1 MSYEQLVKQ
10 ALLRKVSALF
20 GTETTGMGGLM
31 RNTIRRQRG
40 VMPGAATGAAT
51 GAALSAPKKGMLG
64 AAKRPLFGTETTG
77 MGGLMRNTIRRQR
90 GANA

>member
-40 VMPGAATGAAT
+40 VMPGAATGAA
-51 GAALSAPKKGMLG
+51 LSAPKKGMLG